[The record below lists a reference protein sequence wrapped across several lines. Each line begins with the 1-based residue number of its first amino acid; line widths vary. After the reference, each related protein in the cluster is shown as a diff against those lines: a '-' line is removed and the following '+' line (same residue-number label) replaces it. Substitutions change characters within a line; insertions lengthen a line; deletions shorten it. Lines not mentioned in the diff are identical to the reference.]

1 MYMDINEN
9 YNLESIWPADSKQD
23 EKIIAFC
30 RKILSNLSDKDQLLV
45 DLYFRQGLTEEE
57 IAPKVG
63 FSGQT
68 GVSDFKKRV
77 FAKIKM
83 FCEAS
88 FTFVP
93 VCVLELLNK
102 KDPTLGDFFL
112 KLSKPNY
119 INKIADEQGLR
130 ALVHSFLFSIDKV
143 LQQCAFACSADCK
156 QYKKCKK
163 AIQQKRDNHVFKKLF
178 PPVGDNPIKENFNSI
193 IKIHKYLLQWRI
205 FDNVN

>member
-1 MYMDINEN
+1 MDINQN

-23 EKIIAFC
+23 EKIIDFC
-30 RKILSNLSDKDQLLV
+30 RKILNNLSDKDQLLI
-45 DLYFRQGLTEEE
+45 DFYFRQGITEEE
-57 IAPKVG
+57 IAPKLN

-68 GVSDFKKRV
+68 SVSDFKKRV
-77 FAKIKM
+77 FAKIKC
-83 FCEAS
+83 FVETS

-93 VCVLELLNK
+93 VCVLEALNREN
-102 KDPTLGDFFL
+102 PTLGDFFL
-112 KLSKPNY
+112 KISKPSY
-119 INKIADEQGLR
+119 INKITDDRGLK
-130 ALVHSFLFSIDKV
+130 ALVFSFLHSIDNV
-143 LQQCAFACSADCK
+143 LQQCAFTCSADCK

-178 PPVGDNPIKENFNSI
+178 GLSEGDLLQENFNSI

>member
-1 MYMDINEN
+1 MEINQN
-9 YNLESIWPADSKQD
+9 YNLENLWPADGQQD
-23 EKIIAFC
+23 EKIIDFC
-30 RKILSNLSDKDQLLV
+30 RKILGDLSDRDQLLV
-45 DLYFRQGLTEEE
+45 DLYFRQGETEEG
-57 IAPKVG
+57 IAPKLG

-68 GVSDFKKRV
+68 SVSDFKKRV

-83 FCEAS
+83 FAEAS

-93 VCVLELLNK
+93 SCVLESLDK

-130 ALVHSFLFSIDKV
+130 ALVHSFLHSIDKV
-143 LQQCAFACSADCK
+143 LQQCAFTCSADCK

-163 AIQQKRDNHVFKKLF
+163 AIQAKRNNHVFKKLF
-178 PPVGDNPIKENFNSI
+178 GSSSNDLLKENFNSI
-193 IKIHKYLLQWRI
+193 IKIHQYLLQWRI

>member
-88 FTFVP
+88 FTFLP
-93 VCVLELLNK
+93 PCVLELLNK

-112 KLSKPNY
+112 KISKPNY
-119 INKIADEQGLR
+119 INKIADDQGLR
-130 ALVHSFLFSIDKV
+130 ALVHSFLHSIDNV
-143 LQQCAFACSADCK
+143 LQQCAFTCSADCK
-156 QYKKCKK
+156 QHKKCLK
-163 AIQQKRDNHVFKKLF
+163 AIQQKRNNHVFKKLF

-193 IKIHKYLLQWRI
+193 IKIHQYLLQWRI
-205 FDNVN
+205 FDVN

>member
-1 MYMDINEN
+1 MEINQN
-9 YNLESIWPADSKQD
+9 YNLENLWPADGQQD
-23 EKIIAFC
+23 EKMIAFC
-30 RKILSNLSDKDQLLV
+30 RKILSNLSDKDQLLI
-45 DLYFRQGLTEEE
+45 DLSFRQGETEEE
-57 IAPKVG
+57 IAPKLN

-68 GVSDFKKRV
+68 SVSDYKKRV

-83 FCEAS
+83 FCETS

-93 VCVLELLNK
+93 SCVLESLNK

-130 ALVHSFLFSIDKV
+130 ALVHSFLHSIDNV

-156 QYKKCKK
+156 QHKKCLK
-163 AIQQKRDNHVFKKLF
+163 AIQAKRNNHVFKKLF
-178 PPVGDNPIKENFNSI
+178 GLSEGDLLQENFNSI
-193 IKIHKYLLQWRI
+193 IKIHQYLLQWRI
-205 FDNVN
+205 FDVS

>member
-1 MYMDINEN
+1 MEINQN

-30 RKILSNLSDKDQLLV
+30 RKILGDLSEKDQMLI

-57 IAPKVG
+57 IAPKLG

-83 FCEAS
+83 FCETS

-93 VCVLELLNK
+93 VCVLETLNREN
-102 KDPTLGDFFL
+102 PTLGDFFL
-112 KLSKPNY
+112 KISKPNY
-119 INKIADEQGLR
+119 INKIMDDQGLR
-130 ALVHSFLFSIDKV
+130 ALVHSFLHSIDNV
-143 LQQCAFACSADCK
+143 LQQCASTCPADCK
-156 QYKKCKK
+156 QHKKCLK
-163 AIQQKRDNHVFKKLF
+163 AIQQKRDNYVFKKLF
-178 PPVGDNPIKENFNSI
+178 GLSEGDLLKENFNSI
-193 IKIHKYLLQWRI
+193 IKIHQYLLQWRI
-205 FDNVN
+205 FDVN

>member
-1 MYMDINEN
+1 MDINEN
-9 YNLESIWPADSKQD
+9 YNLESIWPAESEQD
-23 EKIIAFC
+23 EKIITFC
-30 RKILSNLSDKDQLLV
+30 RKILGDLSDRDRMLI

-83 FCEAS
+83 FAEAS

-93 VCVLELLNK
+93 SCVMESLNK

-112 KLSKPNY
+112 KLSKPSY
-119 INKIADEQGLR
+119 INKIMDDQGLK
-130 ALVHSFLFSIDKV
+130 ALVFSFLHSIDKV

-156 QYKKCKK
+156 QNKKCKK

-178 PPVGDNPIKENFNSI
+178 GLSEGDLLKENFNSI
-193 IKIHKYLLQWRI
+193 IKIHQYLLQWRT
-205 FDNVN
+205 FDVS